1 MVFDFTSKAVDKL
14 LQTMAF
20 KQRHSKFKHVF
31 GTPYKK
37 DLCYDNV
44 RITKSPWD
52 SNMCD
57 VNGKFLAVVL
67 ESQGGGGFIVI
78 PLEKVCHLYKYFIC

>member
-1 MVFDFTSKAVDKL
+1 
-14 LQTMAF
+14 MAF

-37 DLCYDNV
+37 DMCYDNV

-57 VNGKFLAVVL
+57 VNGKFFAVVL
-67 ESQGGGGFIVI
+67 ESQGGGAFLVI
-78 PLEKVCHLYKYFIC
+78 PLDKVSEFELSIW

>member
-1 MVFDFTSKAVDKL
+1 MYVCVYVVVIQRVASIAERRHRI
-14 LQTMAF
+14 MAF

-37 DLCYDNV
+37 DMCYDNV

-57 VNGKFLAVVL
+57 VNGKFFAVVL
-67 ESQGGGGFIVI
+67 ESQGGGVFLVI
-78 PLEKVCHLYKYFIC
+78 PLDKVS